1 MAIKLNRSG
10 SLPHIIVFL
19 AILGVSPLLSGQ
31 EEDETEI
38 ILNETAR
45 YLTARNYSSALAQFD
60 KLPPEEIEKSE
71 IQLMKASIFNS
82 AGKTADAKKIANN
95 IISADNN
102 NTEALMILADAAAI
116 EGKDRD
122 RRTYLEKVITIN
134 PNHTRALNDL
144 GNISLGSRNLRVA
157 AGYFDRTLAAEP
169 NNGEALVGRAVVYR
183 YNREPKASE
192 QLLNRA
198 ANFYPQWA
206 RPLQERA
213 RLYKSAGFYADALSD
228 FEKALALEPDNYW
241 ILVDHGTLLME
252 MDRKKE
258 ALADFNRAINIAPD
272 IFIAYVYSAGIK
284 NEFGDYSGAEQDYAK
299 MSKIRPDYYFAFE
312 GLGLIKMKNKQ
323 WAQAR
328 DAFLDAYKQAPKEF
342 SYALLAAVN
351 WMRAGK
357 QTDPKQ
363 FLAQVLKTAPR
374 DSIEYTML
382 RLFHDLSGDAD
393 VADKIERET
402 NIYSK
407 SRMLFY
413 LACYYEIRGNV
424 SLANRYY
431 IMVQE
436 LDAVASIEW
445 RLNEWILE
453 ERGIGLRTGK

>member
-1 MAIKLNRSG
+1 MTIKLNGSG
-10 SLPHIIVFL
+10 LLPQIIFFL
-19 AILGVSPLLSGQ
+19 VILGISPLLTAQ
-31 EEDETEI
+31 EENETEI
-38 ILNETAR
+38 ILNEVAR
-45 YLTARNYSSALAQFD
+45 YLGVRNYTSALVQFE
-60 KLPPEEIEKSE
+60 KLPPEEIEKNE
-71 IQLMKASIFNS
+71 IQLMKASVYNA
-82 AGKTADAKKIANN
+82 AGRPADARKIANV
-95 IISADNN
+95 IIAADKN
-102 NTEALMILADAAAI
+102 NTEALMVLADAAAI
-116 EGKDRD
+116 EGKERD
-122 RRTYLEKVITIN
+122 RRSYLEKIVAIN
-134 PNHTRALNDL
+134 SNHIRALNDL

-157 AGYFDRTLAAEP
+157 AGYFDRALAAEP

-183 YNREPKASE
+183 YNKEPKSSE
-192 QLLNRA
+192 QFLNRA
-198 ANFYPQWA
+198 INYYPQWA

-213 RLYKSAGFYADALSD
+213 RLYKSAGYYAEALED

-252 MDRKKE
+252 MDRKKD
-258 ALADFNRAINIAPD
+258 ALADFTRAISIAPD

-284 NEFGDYSGAEQDYAK
+284 FEFGDYSGAELDYAK

-357 QTDPKQ
+357 LTDPKQ

-393 VADKIERET
+393 AAEKVEKET

-413 LACYYEIRGNV
+413 LACYYDVRGNI

-453 ERGIGLRTGK
+453 ERGIGLRIKK